1 MMVRKTRMN
10 VKVLKTALT
19 KTLQRKT
26 LSDAKA
32 MGKNSTKTSFGLWPN
47 KQQKI
52 IDFSFRKMREKQR
65 HQVSPYPK

>member
-1 MMVRKTRMN
+1 MKRFQPGETGSS
-10 VKVLKTALT
+10 

-26 LSDAKA
+26 LPDAKA

-52 IDFSFRKMREKQR
+52 IDFSFRKIKEKQGN
-65 HQVSPYPK
+65 